1 MVKRTRIALGAGLV
15 CAAALAAGCN
25 EETAVAEVRPSPAAR
40 MLGPTAADAN
50 GKDFVDAKGRRWV
63 TSGKVVF
70 KEVDVADTERR
81 YAEDRP
87 PPPPSLDTL
96 SARELAEMLRPRRLV
111 GGYEYRLEQP
121 DLELAEKIVAMAR
134 TRKAPSTDGF
144 LPPNTP
150 LFTPPSVPYSGGEAR
165 LMPATFI
172 VGSDDRARVGS
183 PRFFPGSANAY
194 LSQTCTATMIG
205 PSTALCAAHCFFQN
219 GWIASRSITF
229 GADTVAP
236 VAPFGSF
243 LADSLTLPGQWNNTE
258 WDWDFAVLEFS
269 PTRSPGLSTGWFGTE
284 TNFNGVHWIV
294 GYPFD
299 KPTPTSWIK
308 GGTYTAAP
316 GSRYEHNIDIVP
328 GDSGAC
334 AYNLANRCTGIQ
346 STQWRNSART
356 WNEVRRWDAVTFNFF
371 DTYGNWP

>member
-1 MVKRTRIALGAGLV
+1 MTQSTGRALGAGLV
-15 CAAALAAGCN
+15 CAAALAAGYGRSPALAQV
-25 EETAVAEVRPSPAAR
+25 EPSPASR
-40 MLGPTAADAN
+40 MLGPAAADAN
-50 GKDFVDAKGRRWV
+50 GKDFIDARGRRWIS
-63 TSGKVVF
+63 SGKVVF

-87 PPPPSLDTL
+87 ASPQPLETL
-96 SARELAEMLRPRRLV
+96 SVRELAEKLRPRRLV

-121 DLELAEKIVAMAR
+121 DLELAERILTMAR
-134 TRKAPSTDGF
+134 SRKAPSTDGF
-144 LPPNTP
+144 RPPHMP
-150 LFTPPSVPYSGGEAR
+150 AFTPPDVPYPGQAR

-172 VGSDDRARVGS
+172 VGGDDRARVGT
-183 PRFFPGSANAY
+183 PRQMPGSANAY
-194 LSQTCTATMIG
+194 LTQNCTATMIG

-229 GADTVAP
+229 GADTVPP

-269 PTRSPGLSTGWFGTE
+269 PTRFPGRSTGWFGTE
-284 TNFNGVHWIV
+284 VNFNGVNWIV
-294 GYPFD
+294 GYPTD
-299 KPTPTSWIK
+299 KPIPSPWIK

-316 GSRYEHNIDIVP
+316 GSRYEHNIDIVS

-334 AYNLANRCTGIQ
+334 AYNVANRCTGIQ
-346 STQWRNSART
+346 STQFRNSDRT